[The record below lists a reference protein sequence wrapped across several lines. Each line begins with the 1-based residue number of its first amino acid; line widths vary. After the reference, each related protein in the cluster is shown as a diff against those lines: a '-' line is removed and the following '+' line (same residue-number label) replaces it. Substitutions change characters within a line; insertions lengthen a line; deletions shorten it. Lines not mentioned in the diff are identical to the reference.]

1 MRHINKRDERVTWV
15 ESKNGYE
22 RFDRDDVT
30 PSYGHPQAN
39 HHGLVPSA
47 MMLRTANGVP
57 GAWGDRI
64 KILTSSPS
72 SSSNETM
79 EHREEKETTFSKEE
93 EEEEEGEIVRSI
105 DSYFYR
111 RVYNEESFMTIVLC
125 LFMEEKEK
133 EEEGEEEEEERVGVG
148 GREGME
154 KDGG

>member
-57 GAWGDRI
+57 GAWGDRKSNTTTTKRHAPRSTRSFKRVTRKVNAI
-64 KILTSSPS
+64 VVIAVATKRRLFSTCTFFNSTFEPVEAS
-72 SSSNETM
+72 SSTLDRSQESF
-79 EHREEKETTFSKEE
+79 REE
-93 EEEEEGEIVRSI
+93 II
-105 DSYFYR
+105 DISCAL
-111 RVYNEESFMTIVLC
+111 VSLPLC
-125 LFMEEKEK
+125 RLIE
-133 EEEGEEEEEERVGVG
+133 
-148 GREGME
+148 
-154 KDGG
+154 